1 MRLFFAVD
9 LAEELQ
15 EPFAVLQDDLAAAE
29 GLSFTDPEQAH
40 LTMKFLGEVPA
51 AGATADAG
59 VPTED
64 DADGDEPTVSDA
76 KIAGAAAAEATDL
89 GPFEMEVGGLG
100 AFPSEEYISVV
111 WAGVRDGAADLHEL
125 AAALE
130 TETTERGFD
139 PADNEFMPH
148 VTVARM
154 NDARGKDL
162 VQDRIRNDDPTIG
175 RFTAEELRL
184 TRSVLG
190 EDGAEHETIARF
202 PL

>member
-1 MRLFFAVD
+1 MRLFFAID
-9 LAEELQ
+9 LPEELQ
-15 EPFAVLQDDLAAAE
+15 EPFAVLQDDLSAAE
-29 GLSFTDPEQAH
+29 GLSFTNPEQAH
-40 LTMKFLGEVPA
+40 LTMKFLG
-51 AGATADAG
+51 D
-59 VPTED
+59 VPTEAE
-64 DADGDEPTVSDA
+64 ADEDEPTVSDA
-76 KIAGAAAAEATDL
+76 KVAGAAAADAADL
-89 GPFEMEVGGLG
+89 DPFDVEVGGLG

-111 WAGVRDGAADLHEL
+111 WAGVGAGAADLHEL

-130 TETTERGFD
+130 TETTGRGFD
-139 PADNEFMPH
+139 PADNEFTPH

-162 VQDRIRNDDPTIG
+162 VQDRIRNEDPTIG

-190 EDGAEHETIARF
+190 EDGADHETIARF